1 MLGVYLCQRWI
12 VEYNGIMQ
20 PVLFLIFFTDF
31 VTPEKC
37 TISEGCWLWHT
48 PGYQQKFWPKTQFLK
63 ITGSGLNLE
72 LDAVLVILKTKFY
85 KKKMI
90 FDTPFLI
97 WSLVIC
103 LARLKPLKID
113 LFQNPILFCKH
124 LGPLL
129 SHRNGSVCKMCVWIS
144 VFRRK
149 QAQLRLCK
157 LGPGT
162 VLIFYK
168 SLSPTPIYI

>member
-1 MLGVYLCQRWI
+1 MLGARVAKHGILHRASDTLHKGPVYLCQRWI
-12 VEYNGIMQ
+12 VEFKGIMQ

-85 KKKMI
+85 KKKD
-90 FDTPFLI
+90 F
-97 WSLVIC
+97 
-103 LARLKPLKID
+103 
-113 LFQNPILFCKH
+113 
-124 LGPLL
+124 
-129 SHRNGSVCKMCVWIS
+129 
-144 VFRRK
+144 
-149 QAQLRLCK
+149 
-157 LGPGT
+157 
-162 VLIFYK
+162 
-168 SLSPTPIYI
+168 